1 MSSKITYEQPL
12 NERIRTFL
20 RLEYLFAELDH
31 YISAPTE
38 WDSRN
43 VISTLLNIIDF
54 LTRSDIKSE
63 IIKELERH
71 ATTLATLETSPAVDN
86 QRLHIIL
93 DEINNNLALL
103 RDSAYQPGQSLRE
116 NEFIMS
122 IKQRSSIPGGSCN
135 FDLPGYHHWLHKPFS
150 ERNRQLEEWQI
161 DLFAIKRGMD
171 LSLQMIRNST
181 NTSFEKAER
190 GFYQRPIES
199 NTACQMIR
207 VVLPDNSKY
216 FPEISGGRHRFTIRF
231 MEQLS
236 NSERPLQS
244 ADTVEFELHCCIL

>member
-20 RLEYLFAELDH
+20 RLEYLFTELDH

-63 IIKELERH
+63 LIKELERH
-71 ATTLATLETSPAVDN
+71 ATTLATLESSPAVDN

-93 DEINNNLALL
+93 DEINNNLTLL
-103 RDSAYQPGQSLRE
+103 RDSAYQPGQSLRN

-135 FDLPGYHHWLHKPFS
+135 FDLPGYHHWLHKPYS
-150 ERNRQLEEWQI
+150 ERNTHLEEWQA
-161 DLFAIKRGMD
+161 DLFAIKRGID
-171 LSLQMIRNST
+171 LSLKMIRNST
-181 NTSFEKAER
+181 NPSIEKAER

-207 VVLPDNSKY
+207 VVLPDNSKH

-244 ADTVEFELHCCIL
+244 ADAVEFELHCCIL

>member
-63 IIKELERH
+63 LIKELERH

-135 FDLPGYHHWLHKPFS
+135 FDLPG
-150 ERNRQLEEWQI
+150 
-161 DLFAIKRGMD
+161 
-171 LSLQMIRNST
+171 
-181 NTSFEKAER
+181 
-190 GFYQRPIES
+190 
-199 NTACQMIR
+199 
-207 VVLPDNSKY
+207 
-216 FPEISGGRHRFTIRF
+216 
-231 MEQLS
+231 
-236 NSERPLQS
+236 
-244 ADTVEFELHCCIL
+244 